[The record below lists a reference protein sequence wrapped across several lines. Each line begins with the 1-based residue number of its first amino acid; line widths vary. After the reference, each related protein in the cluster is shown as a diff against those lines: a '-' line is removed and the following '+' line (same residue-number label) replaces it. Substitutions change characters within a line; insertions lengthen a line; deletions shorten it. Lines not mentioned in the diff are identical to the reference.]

1 MIDNQDLKY
10 VDLNNNNNGD
20 NDNLSNQNQKVKS
33 EINQNNDEVLSA
45 DEIEL
50 KDKILK

>member
-1 MIDNQDLKY
+1 MIDNQDSKY
-10 VDLNNNNNGD
+10 VDLNNSNVD